1 MVVPAGPVYPWA
13 YQESIEDLKQTLLYT
28 TLELESTR
36 MAAKEEMK
44 KNEESMKQLLQALKA
59 TCQERDEIKGQL
71 QTLLDKLAQAPSN
84 DVCHSLKV
92 NLQPETP
99 RGASRGNSG
108 LSESDSLSETYKHHS
123 YVSSPTDSFFEST
136 SSPEFQNVN
145 FTESGNIS
153 LLDQPFVESY
163 NPSISSGVVI
173 DMKDA
178 HHSSVKTSSENAGV
192 FRSNER
198 LIKVKPL
205 PEKGKLLQA
214 VLEAGP
220 LLQTLLIA
228 GPLPRWRNPPPLQSL
243 QLPTIPIRGISTS
256 TPIPTQVSAPLIHR
270 QGSAKLDYHQDS
282 LSIPPMSSGSLVH
295 SSVMVAPTLK
305 RTFLSSSVGNF
316 GEQDPRPATRLRKF

>member
-1 MVVPAGPVYPWA
+1 MEGMVVPAGPVSPWS

-99 RGASRGNSG
+99 RGASRGYSG

-145 FTESGNIS
+145 FAE
-153 LLDQPFVESY
+153 
-163 NPSISSGVVI
+163 
-173 DMKDA
+173 
-178 HHSSVKTSSENAGV
+178 SVKTASENAGV

-243 QLPTIPIRGISTS
+243 QIPTIPIRGISTS
-256 TPIPTQVSAPLIHR
+256 TPIQTQVSAPLIHR

-305 RTFLSSSVGNF
+305 RPFLSSSVGNF
-316 GEQDPRPATRLRKF
+316 GEQDPQPATKLRKF